1 MRNRNLVTLAMIGVA
16 IVLGSGMA
24 LADTNKDLDI
34 TGGFNPGIT
43 ISGDSLD
50 GTYGGGIFT
59 GGKLGGT
66 SLPWIYCVDIPDEV
80 YVPGDYPNNTFN
92 NNGTIA
98 GSSKNNT
105 AGGLTGYTTD
115 GTQAAVHNAID
126 VAWLLHTY
134 AAGATTYDLQVGLQ
148 GAIWNQIYGVTL
160 THCNPGSGQETNCVT
175 DYTADLNALT
185 AAIAASGGNLP
196 NYVGDFTWLSPNGA
210 SQSVDQG
217 LITQLV
223 PDSGVTL
230 MLLGGTLVGV
240 ATLRR
245 KFRV

>member
-1 MRNRNLVTLAMIGVA
+1 MRNRNLVTLVTVALA

-24 LADTNKDLDI
+24 LADTNADLNI
-34 TGGFNPGIT
+34 MGGYNPGIT
-43 ISGDSLD
+43 ISGDMLS

-59 GGKLGGT
+59 GGYLGGT
-66 SLPWIYCVDIPDEV
+66 MLPWIYCVDIPDEV
-80 YVPGDYPNNTFN
+80 GVPGNYPDNTFN

-98 GSSKNNT
+98 GSTNNYNK
-105 AGGLTGYTTD
+105 GGLTGD
-115 GTQAAVHNAID
+115 PSPQGTQEGVTNAIN
-126 VAWLLHTY
+126 VAWLLHTF

-148 GAIWNQIYGVTL
+148 GAIWSQIYNGAKL
-160 THCNPGSGQETNCVT
+160 IGCNDGSGCVT
-175 DYTADLNALT
+175 DYNNDIAALN
-185 AAIAASGGNLP
+185 AAIAGGTVD
-196 NYVGDFTWLSPNGA
+196 NYVGNYTWLSPNG
-210 SQSVDQG
+210 SSSNVDQG

-223 PDSGVTL
+223 PDSGMTL

>member
-1 MRNRNLVTLAMIGVA
+1 M
-16 IVLGSGMA
+16 
-24 LADTNKDLDI
+24 
-34 TGGFNPGIT
+34 TGGKVG
-43 ISGDSLD
+43 

-59 GGKLGGT
+59 GGSLGGT
-66 SLPWIYCVDIPDEV
+66 ALPWIYCVDIPDEV
-80 YVPGDYPNNTFN
+80 GVPGNYPDNTFN

-98 GSSKNNT
+98 GSTLNYSK
-105 AGGLTGYTTD
+105 GGLTGNPSPA
-115 GTQAAVHNAID
+115 GTQEGVTNAIY

-175 DYTADLNALT
+175 DYGNDIAALN
-185 AAIAASGGNLP
+185 AAIAAGTVG
-196 NYVGDFTWLSPNGA
+196 NYVGDYTWLSPSGN
-210 SQSVDQG
+210 STNVDQG

-223 PDSGVTL
+223 PDSGMTL